1 MEGILIVLLIFWPLI
16 FGGAAFLAPGR
27 VSRNILVVSGGLL
40 TMGLGLWA
48 LNLGPVTYTVTSWEP
63 WGPWLAF
70 GLEALEDVTIIYLGY
85 RFRSYLI
92 GLIGC
97 GHLLSTLTEEVLR
110 FRNPALVQPPS
121 FVLDSLS
128 MILVLIICLVGSL
141 VIIYALS
148 YMKKH
153 QEHAPAGAGS
163 ERLFFLVLISF
174 LGFMNGIVLADNI
187 QLFIIFWEAS
197 TLCSFLLIYHDR
209 TPEARDS
216 AKRALLIT
224 AFGGLAN
231 MVASVYCLWV
241 YQSPTLSGLMA
252 AQALVPAA
260 LFCLGAMTKSALLPF
275 QSWLLGAMV
284 APTPVSA
291 LLHSATMVKAGT
303 YLILR
308 LAPAFTN
315 TRMMAVLALC
325 GAFSFAVAAAL
336 AIGQSNAKKV
346 LAYSTI
352 SNLGLIVACAALN
365 RPLAM
370 AAALMGLFFHAF
382 SKGLLFL
389 CVGTIEQK
397 IGSRDIEDMGGIRYL
412 LPFTTGVTLIGM
424 ASMLMPPFGML
435 LSKWMAIESAI
446 DSPMILMLLVA
457 GSALTVVFWVKWMG
471 RIQTVSYHTEEQPE
485 ELPVFMRGVLLAMV
499 LLVVILGVFAMPLNT
514 YIFDPL
520 GTSIYRHL
528 LPAASSAQALVQ
540 ARAVNQLTV
549 WPILLIL
556 GVAVLA
562 WYVSTYVL
570 EVRHDRL
577 PFLCGENVKQE
588 GLFYSFYGAKDEP
601 DTAWSASLYLPG
613 VFNESRITWWGNLV
627 AGCLVLSMVALVGL

>member
-1 MEGILIVLLIFWPLI
+1 MEGILIFLLVFWPLF

-27 VSRNILVVSGGLL
+27 KSRNTVVVLGALL
-40 TMGLGLWA
+40 TMALGLWA
-48 LNLGPVTYTVTSWEP
+48 LTRGPFTYTLTAWEP
-63 WGPWLAF
+63 WGPWVAF
-70 GLEALEDVTIIYLGY
+70 GVETLEDVTLVYLGY

-92 GLIGC
+92 TLIGL
-97 GHLLSTLTEEVLR
+97 GHLGLTMTEEVLR
-110 FRNPALVQPPS
+110 FHNPALIQPPA

-128 MILVLIICLVGSL
+128 MILVLIICLVGSM

-148 YMKKH
+148 YMKH
-153 QEHAPAGAGS
+153 HEEHAPAGAGS
-163 ERLFFLVLISF
+163 MRLFFLILISF
-174 LGFMNGIVLADNI
+174 LGFMNGLVLADNI

-197 TLCSFLLIYHDR
+197 TLCSFFLIYHDR

-224 AFGGLAN
+224 GFGGLAN
-231 MVASVYCLWV
+231 MAASAYCLSV
-241 YQSPTLSGLMA
+241 YQSPTMSGLMA

-308 LAPAFTN
+308 LAPTFTN

-397 IGSRDIEDMGGIRYL
+397 IGSRDIEDMGGIRYRM
-412 LPFTTGVTLIGM
+412 PFTTGVTLIGM
-424 ASMLMPPFGML
+424 ASMLIPPFGML
-435 LSKWMAIESAI
+435 LSKWMAIESAT

-471 RIQTVSYHTEEQPE
+471 RIQTVSYHPEEQAE
-485 ELPVFMRGVLLAMV
+485 DLPVFMRWVLLAMV
-499 LLVVILGVFAMPLNT
+499 LLVVILGVSAMPINT
-514 YIFDPL
+514 YVFDPMTL
-520 GTSIYRHL
+520 GIYQHRL
-528 LPAASSAQALVQ
+528 AAVSAAQSLVEVT
-540 ARAVNQLTV
+540 AVNRLTV

-556 GVAVLA
+556 GVAILA
-562 WYVSTYVL
+562 WYVSSYVL
-570 EVRHDRL
+570 EIRHDPL
-577 PFLCGENVKQE
+577 PFLCGENVEKE
-588 GLFYSFYGAKDEP
+588 GLFYSFYGVKDEP
-601 DTAWSASLYLPG
+601 DTAWSASLYMAG
-613 VFNESRITWWGNLV
+613 IFNEPRITWWGNLL
-627 AGCLVLSMVALVGL
+627 AACLVLSMLAMVGL